1 MLKKA
6 VAIILILFLFILI
19 YPPPIAAQ
27 SYEGRGISIEC
38 KPGSV
43 TLSPGESK
51 AIQIHINNLSNQTLF
66 IGLEYIATE
75 GFGAT
80 TGFFSDE
87 YFPLQPNTTHIAILE
102 LTASS
107 GWFHSESSND
117 GSVEVSWGSEDLP
130 YPLYLARNYISP
142 RNFTMI
148 NIEVTRD
155 MTIPVTI
162 FGITFSLSVIVIA
175 IVISKHR
182 KTKEE

>member
-1 MLKKA
+1 MSEKVIA
-6 VAIILILFLFILI
+6 FILFLLFILLTCSSTST
-19 YPPPIAAQ
+19 AQ

-51 AIQIHINNLSNQTLF
+51 SIQIHIKNLSNQTLF
-66 IGLEYIATE
+66 IGLEYITTE

-80 TGFFSDE
+80 SGYFSDN

-107 GWFHSESSND
+107 GWFHSESIND
-117 GSVEVSWGSEDLP
+117 GLLEVSWGSEDLP
-130 YPLYLARNYISP
+130 YPLYLARNLLSP

-148 NIEVTRD
+148 NIEVTKD
-155 MTIPVTI
+155 MTVPTII
-162 FGITFSLSVIVIA
+162 FGITFSLSIIVIA
-175 IVISKHR
+175 IVINKHR
-182 KTKEE
+182 KKKEE